1 MNIYSYSVFAA
12 ILAYFLVVLATKQE
26 LNSFD
31 PNAFYVS
38 AAVLVSGLLYTHFIH
53 NKNGIE
59 SAVEEV
65 VQPPGTFDK
74 FT

>member
-1 MNIYSYSVFAA
+1 MNIYSYSVFAS
-12 ILAYFLVVLATKQE
+12 ILAYFLVVFATNKD
-26 LNSFD
+26 LKSFNH
-31 PNAFYVS
+31 NAFYVS

-53 NKNGIE
+53 NKNNVT
-59 SAVEEV
+59 VEEI